1 MLHRENTKANSRGL
15 SSYLGLPDVRA
26 VLRHGGV
33 DSRRRAIPR
42 GPTMHAPTSL
52 LTHPLLTQSSLLN
65 RFPGPNRR
73 SRRGSTAATTSAP
86 SPHTVSTKEVGR
98 DLDVPLTMACS
109 CAVHRSIVDRPIR
122 WRARDPRQA
131 SVMWVPS
138 VGWGG
143 RFDDRKGAPTNWAC
157 PDPDARWTVR
167 VQSAAADT

>member
-98 DLDVPLTMACS
+98 DLDVPLTMRTRKFYS
-109 CAVHRSIVDRPIR
+109 PSAVEADQCGGCYASWPGSSRRRSTVSA
-122 WRARDPRQA
+122 RARE
-131 SVMWVPS
+131 
-138 VGWGG
+138 
-143 RFDDRKGAPTNWAC
+143 
-157 PDPDARWTVR
+157 
-167 VQSAAADT
+167 